1 MDPGAIFEMAISIS
15 SRGVITV
22 MKILVDIPMNDY
34 TNFLQRC
41 DASRPEYEMLKNGII
56 TQDREKRPAV
66 EILCDVED
74 AKMILNLASEVYPYA
89 VAHVRECISLARK
102 PQSSAAQ

>member
-1 MDPGAIFEMAISIS
+1 LKWLNQSAAEEHSQA
-15 SRGVITV
+15 
-22 MKILVDIPMNDY
+22 MKILVDIPMDDY
-34 TNFLQRC
+34 NNFLQRC
-41 DASRPEYEMLKNGII
+41 DASRPEYETLKNGII

-74 AKMILNLASEVYPYA
+74 AKMILDLASEIYPHA

-102 PQSSAAQ
+102 PHSAAAQ